1 MDHPLPSLR
10 QSVVKYGRKTAFGR
24 DFGPWAGAPILTL
37 TFAPHQSLLFTAFR
51 EWIKTYPLCNVGK
64 LDISR
69 CLGYNVAQEEIN
81 TMADNSVVRA
91 RIDART
97 KREAAAALKKIG
109 LTVSDAFRLLLVR
122 VAAEKALPFE
132 PLNPNAETVAA
143 MKAARRGELVKAGK
157 PDKLL
162 RSLNARG

>member
-1 MDHPLPSLR
+1 MVCP
-10 QSVVKYGRKTAFGR
+10 
-24 DFGPWAGAPILTL
+24 AGVPIPGSWL
-37 TFAPHQSLLFTAFR
+37 Q
-51 EWIKTYPLCNVGK
+51 V
-64 LDISR
+64 
-69 CLGYNVAQEEIN
+69 GYNVAQRII
-81 TMADNSVVRA
+81 TVADNSVVRA
-91 RIDART
+91 RIDERT

-143 MKAARRGELVKAGK
+143 MKAARRGELVKVGK

-162 RSLNARG
+162 RSLNAER

>member
-1 MDHPLPSLR
+1 MP
-10 QSVVKYGRKTAFGR
+10 
-24 DFGPWAGAPILTL
+24 
-37 TFAPHQSLLFTAFR
+37 
-51 EWIKTYPLCNVGK
+51 E
-64 LDISR
+64 
-69 CLGYNVAQEEIN
+69 
-81 TMADNSVVRA
+81 NSVVRA

-109 LTVSDAFRLLLVR
+109 LTLSDAFRLLLVR

-143 MKAARRGELVKAGK
+143 VKAARRGELIKAGK

-162 RSLNARG
+162 RSLNARGYTLDELLAQCNPKARRAKEEQEWLESKPVGGELI